1 VSTRTTLRTLPA
13 DQAAD
18 ILARLDR
25 GEGLSNV
32 DFSRMGHGMETFLR
46 YAQMSSPATAKFHD
60 ALRPHL
66 KKRANA

>member
-1 VSTRTTLRTLPA
+1 
-13 DQAAD
+13 
-18 ILARLDR
+18 
-25 GEGLSNV
+25 
-32 DFSRMGHGMETFLR
+32 MGHGMETFLR